1 MNRRL
6 VPIVAALTLAVL
18 FATSPGSAQDPAAKG
33 GPKIQLAIL
42 LDTSNSMDGLINQA
56 RAQLW
61 KIVNDL
67 SLAKYDG
74 KRPDLEVALYE
85 YGNTNIDAKTHWV
98 RKVVPL
104 TTDLDK
110 ISECLFALKTSGG
123 SEYCGAVIAAAT
135 QELEW
140 SDDKN
145 SLKMIFIAGNEPFSQ
160 GPIAYAESCKGAAAR
175 NITISTIFCGPAAQ
189 GVASGWQHGAQLADG
204 SFSSIDQNKT
214 VVAVVAPQDKELA
227 ELSNQLNSTYC
238 AYGAR
243 ERREEF
249 AQRQVAQDANAAQAS
264 AATGAARA
272 GFKASAQY
280 RNADFDL
287 IDAVNE
293 KKVKLEEVKSEELP
307 ENLQKL
313 SKEELAKYVAD
324 KATERKAIQEKI
336 QEVTKARDAYVASVR
351 KQESGDDSGLDRAI
365 IETTRQQAEK
375 KNFKYEK

>member
-1 MNRRL
+1 MKRRMFYLATVLSL
-6 VPIVAALTLAVL
+6 VVL
-18 FATSPGSAQDPAAKG
+18 FTPLLATARDADSGKKA
-33 GPKIQLAIL
+33 PKIQVAIL

-67 SLAKYDG
+67 ALAKYDG
-74 KRPDLEVALYE
+74 KRPDLEVGLYE
-85 YGNTNIDAKTHWV
+85 YGNSRLDSKTHWV
-98 RKVVPL
+98 RMVMPL

-110 ISECLFALKTSGG
+110 FSESLFALKTSGG

-135 QELEW
+135 RELEW

-145 SLKMIFIAGNEPFSQ
+145 SLKMIFVAGNEPFSQ
-160 GPIAYAESCKGAAAR
+160 GPIAYAESCKAAAGR
-175 NITISTIFCGPAAQ
+175 NITISTIFCGPIET
-189 GVASGWQHGAQLADG
+189 GVATGWQHGAQLADG
-204 SFSSIDQNKT
+204 SFSSIDQNKA
-214 VVAVVAPQDKELA
+214 VVAVAAPQDKELA
-227 ELSNQLNSTYC
+227 ELNTKLNDTYC

-249 AQRQVAQDANAAQAS
+249 AQRQQAQDANAAQS
-264 AATGAARA
+264 AAGASRI

-293 KKVKLEEVKSEELP
+293 KKVKLEELKNEELP

-313 SKEELAKYVAD
+313 SKEELARYVSD
-324 KATERKAIQEKI
+324 KAAERKAVQEKI
-336 QEVTKARDAYVASVR
+336 QELTKARDAYVASVR
-351 KQESGDDSGLDRAI
+351 KKESGEDGAGLDRAI
-365 IETTRQQAEK
+365 IESTRQQAQK
-375 KNFKYEK
+375 KNFQYEK